1 MEKYID
7 KNINNNEVIVVGA
20 GLAGSEAA
28 YQLAKRGIKVKLYEM
43 KKIRKTEAHS
53 KEYFAELV
61 CSNSLGSN
69 ALENASGLMKEEL
82 RMLDSLLIKLADKH
96 KVPAGQ
102 ALAVDRDLFS
112 EEITQILRNMEN
124 IEIIDEELTEIPSDK
139 IVLIASGPLTSD
151 KLFEKISELT
161 GEESLYF
168 YDAAAPIITFESIN
182 MDIAYFQSRYDKG
195 EGEYINCP
203 MNKEEYYRFYNELI
217 NAERAELK
225 KFEKEKLFDACMPI
239 EKIAMSGEKTMTFGP
254 LKPKGL
260 INPRTEKMDY
270 AVVQLRQDDKE
281 GKLYNI
287 VGFQTN
293 LKFGEQKR
301 VFSMIPGL
309 ENADFMRYGVMHRN
323 TFINSTKLLDRTLKL
338 KSDDNIYFA
347 GQITG
352 GEGYVCA
359 IATGLYSA
367 INIANR
373 LNNKEPFILDDIC
386 AIGSIVNYITEE
398 KKKFQPM
405 GANFGIIRSLE
416 DIKIKDK
423 KEKYR
428 RISNQALE
436 YLKNYLSEQ
445 NFIPNRGTL

>member
-1 MEKYID
+1 MTYPK
-7 KNINNNEVIVVGA
+7 EVIVVGA
-20 GLAGSEAA
+20 GLAGCEAA
-28 YQLAKRGIKVKLYEM
+28 YQLAEKGIKVKLYEM
-43 KKIRKTEAHS
+43 KPKIKTEAHS
-53 KEYFAELV
+53 KDYFSELV
-61 CSNSLGSN
+61 CSNSLGSDS
-69 ALENASGLMKEEL
+69 LENAAGLMKEEL
-82 RMLDSLLIKLADKH
+82 RLLGSLLVKIADKNR
-96 KVPAGQ
+96 VPAGQ
-102 ALAVDRDLFS
+102 ALAVDRDTFS
-112 EEITQILRNMEN
+112 EEITSIITNHEN
-124 IEIIDEELTEIPSDK
+124 IEVIEEEFTDIPDDK
-139 IVLIASGPLTSD
+139 IVLIASGPLTSE
-151 KLFEKISELT
+151 KLFAKISELT

-168 YDAAAPIITFESIN
+168 YDAAAPIVTFDTIDMN
-182 MDIAYFQSRYDKG
+182 KAYFQSRYGKG

-203 MNKEEYYRFYNELI
+203 MNKEEYYKFYNELI

-260 INPRTEKMDY
+260 INPKTEKMDY

-309 ENADFMRYGVMHRN
+309 ENAEFIRYGVMHRN
-323 TFINSTKLLDRTLKL
+323 TFINSTKLLNKTLNLRNK
-338 KSDDNIYFA
+338 DNIYFA

-359 IATGLYSA
+359 MATGLYAAKNIINRLECKKEFYLEDVSA
-367 INIANR
+367 IG
-373 LNNKEPFILDDIC
+373 
-386 AIGSIVNYITEE
+386 AIIKYITEE

-405 GANFGIIRSLE
+405 GPNFGIIKSLNE
-416 DIKIKDK
+416 NIRDK

-428 RISNQALE
+428 KLSQEALE
-436 YLKNYLSEQ
+436 YLKNKIVEDK
-445 NFIPNRGTL
+445 NE

>member
-1 MEKYID
+1 MTYPK
-7 KNINNNEVIVVGA
+7 EVIVVGA
-20 GLAGSEAA
+20 GLAGCEAA
-28 YQLAKRGIKVKLYEM
+28 YQLAEKGIKVKLYEM
-43 KKIRKTEAHS
+43 KPKIKTEAHS
-53 KEYFAELV
+53 KDYFSELV
-61 CSNSLGSN
+61 CSNSLGSDS
-69 ALENASGLMKEEL
+69 LENAAGLMKEEL
-82 RMLDSLLIKLADKH
+82 RLLGSLLVKIADKNR
-96 KVPAGQ
+96 VPAGQ
-102 ALAVDRDLFS
+102 ALAVDRDTFS
-112 EEITQILRNMEN
+112 EEITSIITNHEK
-124 IEIIDEELTEIPSDK
+124 IEVIEEEFTDIPDDK
-139 IVLIASGPLTSD
+139 IVLIASGPLTSE
-151 KLFEKISELT
+151 KLFAKISELT

-168 YDAAAPIITFESIN
+168 YDAAAPIVTFDSIDMN
-182 MDIAYFQSRYDKG
+182 KAYFQSRYGKG

-203 MNKEEYYRFYNELI
+203 MNKEEYYKFYDELI

-260 INPRTEKMDY
+260 INPKTEKMDY

-309 ENADFMRYGVMHRN
+309 ENAEFIRYGVMHRN
-323 TFINSTKLLDRTLKL
+323 TFINSTKLLNKTLNLRNK
-338 KSDDNIYFA
+338 DNIYFA

-359 IATGLYSA
+359 MATGLYAAKNIINRLECKKEFYLEDVSA
-367 INIANR
+367 IG
-373 LNNKEPFILDDIC
+373 
-386 AIGSIVNYITEE
+386 AIIKYITEE

-405 GANFGIIRSLE
+405 GPNFGIIKSLNE
-416 DIKIKDK
+416 NIRDK

-428 RISNQALE
+428 KLSQVALE
-436 YLKNYLSEQ
+436 YLNNKIVEDKN
-445 NFIPNRGTL
+445 G